1 MESTMRHN
9 DELETDTS
17 QYFKIICEPTDA
29 EPAGTHTTKQ
39 RGEKK
44 GSKVITM
51 TRSKAQMET
60 NTKSRPKSTIGRG
73 TRKSTK
79 KGANSARRKPVPTQ
93 KRAPRANRAGG
104 LRTAQ
109 ILELL
114 NRPGGATLK
123 GIMNATGWQA
133 HSVRGFLSGVIGK
146 KLGLAL
152 SSERRDGT
160 RVYSL

>member
-1 MESTMRHN
+1 MRHN
-9 DELETDTS
+9 DELETEAS
-17 QYFKIICEPTDA
+17 YFKIICEPTNE
-29 EPAGTHTTKQ
+29 EPAGTQTTKQ
-39 RGEKK
+39 EGKNKR
-44 GSKVITM
+44 SKVITM

-79 KGANSARRKPVPTQ
+79 KSTNSAGRKPVPTQ
-93 KRAPRANRAGG
+93 KQAKRSNRAKGV
-104 LRTAQ
+104 RTAQ

-114 NRPGGATLK
+114 NKPGGATLK

-133 HSVRGFLSGVIGK
+133 HSVRGFLSGVVGK
-146 KLGLAL
+146 KLGLGL
-152 SSERRDGT
+152 KSERRDGT